1 MSAALFLWFDWL
13 TCCRDQ
19 NNGFTYDH
27 LQVAFH
33 IRLERKPACDRLEL
47 TIEQPSHLTTC
58 SRHWHLNTTPKHTY
72 MIHFSWRPISITW
85 YKQIILNISITHLL
99 GDFKRNQCRQYV
111 YPFAHSSWAYQSKID
126 ILKKKNHYRTNC
138 QAKMKNT
145 YWFQARSINFFF
157 THARYNIL
165 GASEPI
171 RIFTDKHSHKADYCI
186 PHCTTCEHLAEIVI
200 ICTRYYNLS
209 SLQPAFMYI
218 KDFQHW
224 RFVSNFTTYDSR

>member
-1 MSAALFLWFDWL
+1 MSGALFLWFDWL

-47 TIEQPSHLTTC
+47 TIQQPGHLTTC

-126 ILKKKNHYRTNC
+126 ILKKT
-138 QAKMKNT
+138 AKPRWK
-145 YWFQARSINFFF
+145 
-157 THARYNIL
+157 
-165 GASEPI
+165 I
-171 RIFTDKHSHKADYCI
+171 RIDFKPDQLIFFLPTQDTIYLERLSQYGYSQINTAIKQ
-186 PHCTTCEHLAEIVI
+186 TTAYHTVQHVSI
-200 ICTRYYNLS
+200 
-209 SLQPAFMYI
+209 LQ
-218 KDFQHW
+218 KL
-224 RFVSNFTTYDSR
+224 